1 MSAIDQ
7 AEIVVP
13 YTNTE
18 ITSLWVINEDW
29 QIAHSNSKY
38 LKNKRTNWVLL
49 HIVKGT
55 RIPEVP
61 TFYIDSSK
69 SGMAGYL
76 SQKKISKVT
85 QSPYA
90 SVMQLLYAILTV
102 LLDFPEPLNIITG
115 SRYAERVVL
124 HIDILEFTPD
134 NSELTLL
141 FMQLQQAIR
150 NRNYPLYRPY
160 LVSYSLLRFISTRI

>member
-1 MSAIDQ
+1 MSGIDQ

-18 ITSLWVINEDW
+18 ITSLCVINEDW
-29 QIAHSNSKY
+29 QIAHGNSKY

-55 RIPEVP
+55 PIPEVP

-69 SGMAGYL
+69 SGKAGYL

-85 QSPYA
+85 QSPYT
-90 SVMQLLYAILTV
+90 SVQQSCMQFL
-102 LLDFPEPLNIITG
+102 
-115 SRYAERVVL
+115 RY
-124 HIDILEFTPD
+124 
-134 NSELTLL
+134 
-141 FMQLQQAIR
+141 
-150 NRNYPLYRPY
+150 Y
-160 LVSYSLLRFISTRI
+160 